1 MIDLAIL
8 LSIALAVTAALGLL
22 LAGFV
27 WTPWLIG
34 LALLVLLVALMWL
47 TRSSTGWVPSV
58 DGTETQP
65 AAHIEHQSGHQPPSQ
80 PVLHYRGAE
89 CRPTPSGTG
98 SAAQMTYRGV
108 KYTATSS
115 SSTQPERS
123 DLEIERR

>member
-34 LALLVLLVALMWL
+34 LALVVLLVALMWL
-47 TRSSTGWVPSV
+47 TRSSTGWGASV
-58 DGTETQP
+58 DGSETQP
-65 AAHIEHQSGHQPPSQ
+65 AAHTGQQSGQHPPNQ

-89 CRPTPSGTG
+89 CRPTPGRTG

-115 SSTQPERS
+115 SSTHSEGS